1 MKILLVTETLYE
13 GGAELFVL
21 RLARGLIAK
30 GENVQVLSLN
40 RKCENK
46 EMTAMFEDVPIQ
58 RITLPFIS
66 LIKFTDKILAK
77 LKIDFVLKYFLLGRV
92 IKRKYS
98 RNYDIVHSNYIQADH
113 CIASISTKKSF
124 RHVVTI
130 HGDYSAIYDSYKK
143 GELRYWQNL
152 DKKLKKL
159 AANINQWVVLSEE
172 QQLFFRD
179 IMKVPV
185 DKVIKI
191 YNGYPAPAS
200 PVVTPEKADVFTI
213 GMVARGAEKKGW
225 QILIN
230 AFLKMPSATRLLLV
244 GGSEYM
250 EGLKTKY
257 KENSRII
264 FTGFQSDPLQWMVQ
278 MDVFVLPTLY
288 PFESLPN
295 VITEA
300 LYCGL
305 PIVATNVG
313 EIERM
318 ITDDESGKKAG
329 FVVDISDKGIA
340 VEELYNQLFF
350 LYNHPEELAILA
362 EIAKRCSNKFDMSLC
377 VNSYIKVYRKTE
389 AGS

>member
-30 GENVQVLSLN
+30 GEDVQVLSLN
-40 RKCENK
+40 RKSENK
-46 EMTAMFEDVPIQ
+46 EMTDMFEDVPIQ
-58 RITLPFIS
+58 RITLPFIA
-66 LIKFTDKILAK
+66 LIKFTDKVLAK
-77 LKIDFVLKYFLLGRV
+77 LKIDFVLKYFLLGGV

-98 RNYDIVHSNYIQADH
+98 RKYDIVHSNYLQADH
-113 CIASISTKKSF
+113 CIASINTKKLF
-124 RHVVTI
+124 QHVVTI

-159 AANINQWVVLSEE
+159 TTNINQWVVLSEE
-172 QQLFFRD
+172 QRLFFND
-179 IMKVPV
+179 IMKVPA
-185 DKVIKI
+185 DRVIKI
-191 YNGYPAPAS
+191 YNGYPPPVS
-200 PVVTPEKADVFTI
+200 PVVKPEKAAVFTI

-230 AFLKMPSATRLLLV
+230 AFLKMPENTRLLLV

-250 EGLKTKY
+250 EGLKMKY
-257 KENSRII
+257 AENNRII
-264 FTGFQSDPLQWMVQ
+264 FTGYQADPLQWMMQ

-318 ITDDESGKKAG
+318 ITDDETGKKGG
-329 FVVDISDKGIA
+329 FVIDVSDKIIA
-340 VEELYNQLFF
+340 VEELNKKLFF
-350 LYNHPEELAILA
+350 LYNHSEELAILA
-362 EIAKRCSNKFDMSLC
+362 ETAKRCSNKFDMSLC
-377 VNSYIKVYRKTE
+377 VNSYLQVYRKTA

>member
-30 GENVQVLSLN
+30 GEKVQVLSLN

-46 EMTAMFEDVPIQ
+46 KMTAMFADVPVK

-66 LIKFTDKILAK
+66 VIKFTDKVLAK
-77 LKIDFVLKYFLLGRV
+77 LKIDFVLKYFLLGKV

-98 RNYDIVHSNYIQADH
+98 KKYDIVHSNYPQADH
-113 CIASISTKKSF
+113 CIASINNEKSF
-124 RHVVTI
+124 RHIVTI
-130 HGDYSAIYDSYKK
+130 HGDYSAIYDQYKK

-152 DKKLKKL
+152 DIKLKKL
-159 AANINQWVVLSEE
+159 ARNINQWVVLSEE
-172 QQLFFRD
+172 QRLFFRD
-179 IMKVPV
+179 IMKIPAN
-185 DKVIKI
+185 KIIKI
-191 YNGYPAPAS
+191 YNGYPSTAS
-200 PVVTPEKADVFTI
+200 PVVIPEKANVFTI

-225 QILIN
+225 QVLIN
-230 AFLKMPSATRLLLV
+230 AFLKMPDNTRLLLV

-250 EGLKTKY
+250 KCLETKY
-257 KENSRII
+257 AENNRII
-264 FTGFQSDPLQWMVQ
+264 FTGFQKDPLQWMMQ

-288 PFESLPN
+288 PFESLPS

-318 ITDDESGKKAG
+318 ITDEGTGKKAG
-329 FVVDISDKGIA
+329 FIIDFDGQNLNKDQLYEMMKYLYDNPEVIQEIKKNTKGAFFKFNMDKCVSDYRIEYQK
-340 VEELYNQLFF
+340 QL
-350 LYNHPEELAILA
+350 AQ
-362 EIAKRCSNKFDMSLC
+362 
-377 VNSYIKVYRKTE
+377 
-389 AGS
+389 